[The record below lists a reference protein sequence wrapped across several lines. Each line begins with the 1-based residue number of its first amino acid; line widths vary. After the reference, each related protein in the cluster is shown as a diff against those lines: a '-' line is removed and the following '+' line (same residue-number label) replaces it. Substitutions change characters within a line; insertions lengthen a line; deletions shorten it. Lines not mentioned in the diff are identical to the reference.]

1 MEVEGHMPQVPGS
14 SRGSTKDN
22 AVYQGSSANTGAESQ
37 EHDIPFSATASPEHF
52 RDQRGA
58 RVIVGIDWDTSLVD
72 HFRQKTSLQKVQ
84 VSRQTVYARGGSV
97 DDAFTADADSTHR
110 SCRAFQDGKNEIVQR
125 RSRARRRLAK
135 TLDQVPVNSYKGTF
149 DRGGAEVN
157 AHRDCC
163 MRSSIRLVAAHQDLR
178 IIHTVCNSSDPY
190 WTFPVDNKTLTRNP
204 KTASSTFFKRAVN
217 LLQEL
222 ESTQASVIQEAAELC
237 ADRIARG
244 GLVFLFGN
252 GHSRMMCEEMT
263 PRQGCFVGFVAL
275 VELALSNHAAI
286 VGANGLRPPLYL
298 ENYEGYAEQILSGFH
313 FGPGD
318 AFIVIS
324 TSGIRPVIVEAA
336 MGAQRRGLPVIA
348 IVSKAHCEQAKAAH
362 SSGKKLIDCADLI
375 IDNRCPPGDCVVELE
390 GLEWRT
396 GPVSTI
402 TGAMIINMVR
412 CATAEALLAR
422 GVKPVVLPSHQF
434 VGNTSAHTQLE
445 AFYEAYRKS
454 LKHLF
459 E

>member
-1 MEVEGHMPQVPGS
+1 MKAALSYFEKALDLLREVREQEL
-14 SRGSTKDN
+14 
-22 AVYQGSSANTGAESQ
+22 SAIDQAAE
-37 EHDIPFSATASPEHF
+37 ICA
-52 RDQRGA
+52 
-58 RVIVGIDWDTSLVD
+58 
-72 HFRQKTSLQKVQ
+72 
-84 VSRQTVYARGGSV
+84 
-97 DDAFTADADSTHR
+97 
-110 SCRAFQDGKNEIVQR
+110 
-125 RSRARRRLAK
+125 
-135 TLDQVPVNSYKGTF
+135 
-149 DRGGAEVN
+149 
-157 AHRDCC
+157 
-163 MRSSIRLVAAHQDLR
+163 SSIAA
-178 IIHTVCNSSDPY
+178 
-190 WTFPVDNKTLTRNP
+190 
-204 KTASSTFFKRAVN
+204 
-217 LLQEL
+217 
-222 ESTQASVIQEAAELC
+222 
-237 ADRIARG
+237 G

-252 GHSRMMCEEMT
+252 GHSRMLCEEMT

-286 VGANGLRPPLYL
+286 VGANGLRAPLYL

-313 FGPGD
+313 FGPDD
-318 AFIVIS
+318 AFIAIS
-324 TSGIRPVIVEAA
+324 TSGIRPVVVEAA

-375 IDNRCPPGDCVVELE
+375 IDNQCPPGDCVVELE

-402 TGAMIINMVR
+402 TGAMIINMIR

-434 VGNTSAHTQLE
+434 VGSTRAATQLE